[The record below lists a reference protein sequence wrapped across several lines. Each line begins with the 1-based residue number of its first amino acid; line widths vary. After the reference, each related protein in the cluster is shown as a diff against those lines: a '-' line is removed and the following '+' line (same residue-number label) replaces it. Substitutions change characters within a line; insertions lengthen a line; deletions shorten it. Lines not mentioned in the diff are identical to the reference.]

1 MFHAQ
6 RFSWRF
12 HALLSAT
19 CTHLVICRRVWDF
32 SPLEPAGR
40 GRRDQSEGGEMPQPR
55 THAADLCCVNSGS
68 QRLIKAYDRGT
79 SGYLGRHTPPLS
91 IEKLRE
97 LGVPR
102 TVGPKKSPLR
112 ENLLQSHQQQRIP
125 KKIRCKKGLLFRPAV
140 DLENSRI
147 GVGFL
152 PGSLVLAAI
161 SRKSPQSRCI
171 SSS

>member
-1 MFHAQ
+1 
-6 RFSWRF
+6 
-12 HALLSAT
+12 
-19 CTHLVICRRVWDF
+19 
-32 SPLEPAGR
+32 
-40 GRRDQSEGGEMPQPR
+40 MPQPR

-112 ENLLQSHQQQRIP
+112 ENLLN
-125 KKIRCKKGLLFRPAV
+125 L
-140 DLENSRI
+140 
-147 GVGFL
+147 
-152 PGSLVLAAI
+152 
-161 SRKSPQSRCI
+161 I
-171 SSS
+171 SSSGIPKRFGVRKGCFSDLLI